1 MKSKHYFVI
10 LLILVLIVSAFAGT
24 NKLSSCE
31 IELPNSFPKGKYT
44 PFGYIDNPYHSM
56 VYNRSGVIRSVPP
69 LGFGFWKKSFSG
81 SYAEGPRG
89 HVNYLSMLEIG
100 LKIDDNYF
108 FEINDFEKHKI
119 EIYSKYHSKHMMS
132 YDFTYKKLD
141 FSFKYFLPFENTLAC
156 MVEIENLGE
165 DEKDISLSATNVYGL
180 WERSWWGSNGLN
192 AMYDKENNVGI
203 SKIWAY
209 GDVFALASDFDFVS
223 CYITNSDKKLKKL
236 VAKSEKFDDDV
247 LIVKGAGPI
256 YNSQIYKITI
266 PAKSKALKMIY
277 LCRGKTET
285 DALDELTKAR
295 NMSLKELNKQLDADD
310 KFWSECPKL
319 SGDWPN
325 NWKHGWVYDY
335 ETLRMNIRNPIGIF
349 SHPWD
354 AMQVHSP
361 RMVLGETALDMFTM
375 HYANPELAK
384 EVIYGTFADALA
396 PNVPCAREDG
406 SINMIGADGSEC
418 GTAPMWGYPFHV
430 IQSIYKTTN
439 DKQWIAD
446 LYPYLKAYLEWW
458 LQNRTDEEGWLHCN
472 NSWESGQDGSKR
484 FLVEMAN
491 PADFVRT
498 VDVEA
503 SMAEAM
509 QIMRKFCIVAGK
521 NQDQDYWKK
530 LANQRI
536 KNTRTMFVDDQF
548 RDIDGR
554 TNTPIIL
561 DTFNDAM
568 MLSPLTCGI
577 ASQEQIHKMKPVFS
591 YFVKNPKA
599 LEWPPIVFT
608 FTEAALMSG
617 ENWAAAEA
625 IKIIAN
631 RIYGRTDSRSLFF
644 IDKKQKYTYRI
655 PGIANEFWPVDLK
668 PAGSENYGWGAILPA
683 LIIRNIIGY
692 REVSNSDECAFYL
705 SPQIPKDYYK
715 KGKTFGIEDLHF
727 RDITFDVS
735 YQIKDKNEMDIN
747 LEFRSAIPYQ
757 ITIIS
762 TMNNEV
768 VGKYIIMKEITFSFN
783 GQNSQQYLI
792 RFNKEL

>member
-1 MKSKHYFVI
+1 MKMNRYFAI
-10 LLILVLIVSAFAGT
+10 LLILVLIASALAKN
-24 NKLSSCE
+24 NKQSLSD

-81 SYAEGPRG
+81 SYGEGTRG
-89 HVNYLSMLEIG
+89 HVNYLSLLQIG
-100 LKIDDNYF
+100 LKLDNNF
-108 FEINDFEKHKI
+108 LFNSQDFKNHNI

-132 YDFTYKKLD
+132 YDFSYEELNC
-141 FSFKYFLPFENTLAC
+141 SIKYFLPSENTLAC
-156 MVEIENLGE
+156 MFEIENIGE
-165 DEKDISLSATNVYGL
+165 DVKDISLSATNVYGL
-180 WERSWWGSNGLN
+180 WEISWWGSDGLN
-192 AMYDKENNVGI
+192 AKYDEEHSASI

-209 GDVFALASDFDFVS
+209 GDVVVLGSDFDVS
-223 CYITNSDKKLKKL
+223 HFNATDSEKKLKKL
-236 VAKSEKFDDDV
+236 IINEEDSEDDV
-247 LIVKGAGPI
+247 LIVRGLGPI
-256 YNSQIYKITI
+256 YNFQSYNVSIS
-266 PAKSKALKMIY
+266 AKSKISKMIY

-285 DALDELTKAR
+285 EALNELR
-295 NMSLKELNKQLDADD
+295 NAKKTAFNELYKQLQADEE
-310 KFWSECPKL
+310 FWSTCPKL
-319 SGDWPN
+319 SGDWPD

-349 SHPWD
+349 NYPWD

-361 RMVLGETALDMFTM
+361 RLVLGETALDMFAM
-375 HYANPELAK
+375 HFANPELAK
-384 EVIYGTFADALA
+384 KVIYGTFADALA

-418 GTAPMWGYPFHV
+418 GTAPMWGFPFHV
-430 IQSIYKTTN
+430 IQSIYKVTN
-439 DKQWIAD
+439 DKQWITD

-458 LQNRTDEEGWLHCN
+458 LENRTDEEGWLHCN
-472 NSWESGQDGSKR
+472 NSWESGQDDSKR

-509 QIMRKFCIVAGK
+509 QIMVEFAAVAEK
-521 NQDQDYWKK
+521 EEDRTYWEK
-530 LANQRI
+530 LAKQRI
-536 KNTRTMFVDDQF
+536 ENTRSMFYDDQY

-554 TNTPIIL
+554 TNRPIIL

-568 MLSPLTCGI
+568 MLSPFTCAI
-577 ASQEQIHKMKPVFS
+577 ATPEQIEKMRPVFNR
-591 YFVKNPKA
+591 FVNNPKT
-599 LEWPPIVFT
+599 LEWPPDVFT
-608 FTEAALMSG
+608 FTEAALVSG
-617 ENWAAAEA
+617 EAWAAAEA
-625 IKIIAN
+625 VKIIAD
-631 RIYGRTDSRSLFF
+631 RIYTRTNSRSLFF
-644 IDKKQKYTYRI
+644 VDKKKKYTYRI

-668 PAGSENYGWGAILPA
+668 PAGGENYGWGAILPA

-692 REVSNSDECAFYL
+692 REVSNSDECALYL

-757 ITIIS
+757 VTIIS

-768 VGKYIIMKEITFSFN
+768 VGKYIIMKKITFS
-783 GQNSQQYLI
+783 
-792 RFNKEL
+792 